1 MASTP
6 VHVIAPSQGWVPV
19 RLGEIWE
26 YRELLGLFVWREL
39 KVRYKQTVLGV
50 AWAIAQP
57 LLTMA
62 VFTVLFGRLARVPS
76 DGLPYP
82 LFAFCALLPWQ
93 LFAFALTESSGSV
106 VRNDRLVTKVY
117 FPRLIMP
124 LAAVVVGLVDFAVS
138 FGVLVVLMIWYGVMP
153 GAAVWTLPVWVAVAA
168 LSALAIGLWLSALNV
183 RYRDVR
189 YTVPF
194 LAQLWLL
201 ATPVAYP
208 ASIVPETWRPL
219 VALNPMTGV
228 VEGFRW
234 ALLGAPPPGMTALIS
249 LAVVAVLLV
258 GGLFYFR
265 RTERGFADVI

>member
-1 MASTP
+1 
-6 VHVIAPSQGWVPV
+6 
-19 RLGEIWE
+19 
-26 YRELLGLFVWREL
+26 
-39 KVRYKQTVLGV
+39 
-50 AWAIAQP
+50 
-57 LLTMA
+57 
-62 VFTVLFGRLARVPS
+62 
-76 DGLPYP
+76 
-82 LFAFCALLPWQ
+82 
-93 LFAFALTESSGSV
+93 
-106 VRNDRLVTKVY
+106 
-117 FPRLIMP
+117 
-124 LAAVVVGLVDFAVS
+124 
-138 FGVLVVLMIWYGVMP
+138 VLVVLMIWYGVMP